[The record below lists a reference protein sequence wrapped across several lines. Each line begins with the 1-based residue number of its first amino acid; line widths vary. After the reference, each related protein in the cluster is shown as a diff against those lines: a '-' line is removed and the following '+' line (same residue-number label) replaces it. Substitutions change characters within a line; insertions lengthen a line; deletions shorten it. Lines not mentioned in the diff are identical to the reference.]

1 MSDPVSKPVF
11 QNSPTRSAFAFGAGR
26 AAFDTA
32 RARFGDERIADQAN
46 ASTEA
51 NTSNGT
57 NALNGARRQIAR
69 AASSANSPVTVEGA
83 IASASQQTGIDFDF
97 LIAQAQVESAM
108 DPSAKARTSSATG
121 LYQFIES
128 TWLETMHRHGDR
140 FGLGNVS
147 SHIRKETSGGA
158 YVADPAM
165 RETILGLRKDPQI
178 ASLMAAGLA
187 EDNRAHLAP
196 ILGRQPDHSELYLAH
211 FLGAGGAGR
220 FLEAMGR
227 DPDQSAASL
236 FRRPAAANRPVFY
249 EPSGSARSLEGVMD
263 YLSGKLERAR
273 ANAPVAGPES
283 YTIAALT
290 PPNMAPN
297 IASPGIVAGA
307 PSGAALSPE
316 RPPYLIADEQ
326 VFAPQS
332 PPVIT
337 GQNRARLAA
346 SPALP
351 LAQTP
356 LAQTPLSQTG
366 NQQPVSNML
375 RSTFDEAGGASTSQA
390 TRDQIER
397 AYDRLKALGF

>member
-1 MSDPVSKPVF
+1 MSQPVSPSFVPH
-11 QNSPTRSAFAFGAGR
+11 SGVR
-26 AAFDTA
+26 AAFEAA
-32 RARFGDERIADQAN
+32 RARYEREPLD
-46 ASTEA
+46 S
-51 NTSNGT
+51 
-57 NALNGARRQIAR
+57 GARNSAPTGAKRQIAQ
-69 AASSANSPVTVEGA
+69 AASSSGGPVTVERA
-83 IASASQQTGIDFDF
+83 IASAAQQTGIDFDF

-108 DPSAKARTSSATG
+108 DPTARARTSSATG

-147 SHIRKETSGGA
+147 AAIRKEPGGAA
-158 YVADPAM
+158 YVADPGTRQA
-165 RETILGLRKDPQI
+165 ILDLRNDPQI

-227 DPDQSAASL
+227 NPDQSAASL

-249 EPSGSARSLEGVMD
+249 EPNGAPRSLQGVMD

-273 ANAPVAGPES
+273 ANAPVSMSDS
-283 YTIAALT
+283 YQIAALA
-290 PPNMAPN
+290 PPAISAAAPD
-297 IASPGIVAGA
+297 
-307 PSGAALSPE
+307 
-316 RPPYLIADEQ
+316 RPPYLIADEE

-337 GQNRARLAA
+337 GQDRPRL
-346 SPALP
+346 SSGPALA
-351 LAQTP
+351 LAQP
-356 LAQTPLSQTG
+356 G
-366 NQQPVSNML
+366 ERQPVSTML
-375 RSTFDEAGGASTSQA
+375 RSTFEEAGGERASKA